1 MPSILEMQGAISQ
14 GAASGGVPRRRA
26 TTRLPADH
34 PAQCELDLAMSDR
47 SIEHDKLRDAVTE
60 SEG

>member
-1 MPSILEMQGAISQ
+1 MPSILEMQEAISQ
-14 GAASGGVPRRRA
+14 VATSCGAPRRRA